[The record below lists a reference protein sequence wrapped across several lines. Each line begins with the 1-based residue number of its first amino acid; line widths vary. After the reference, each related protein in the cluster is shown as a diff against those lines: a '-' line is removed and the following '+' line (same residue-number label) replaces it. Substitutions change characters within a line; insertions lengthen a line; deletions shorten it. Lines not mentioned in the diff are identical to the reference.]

1 MNKLNYGRTFLVGL
15 AFLSISAFWQ
25 MYDGIIPLMLKNTFG
40 LTESV
45 TGYIMAADNV
55 LAIFLLPAFGALSDK
70 CRSRLGRRTP
80 FILIG
85 TACAITLLPT
95 LPILDNSYAST
106 PSTTTLVLFVCA
118 LAALL
123 ISMGSYRSPAVALMP
138 DVTPKPLRSKGNAV
152 INLMGAAG
160 GVIYLIIT
168 GILYPQKAADGAHVN
183 YLPLFIIVA
192 VIMAAAVLVLF
203 ATIREPQLIAELDA
217 YEKSHPEQ
225 NLMTVEDERG
235 KQTLPLPV
243 KKSLAFLLVS
253 ISLWFIGYNAVSTFF
268 TTYADEIWDMSA
280 GQASLCLMVAT
291 VGAIASYIPVGF
303 IAAKIGR
310 KKCIL
315 MGVAI
320 LASAFF
326 AAYICTLLFS
336 EFTPL
341 LFVLFVLVGFA
352 WAAINVNSLP
362 MVVEMCRGS
371 DVGKFTGYYYT
382 FSMAAQIITPI
393 IAGSLIDHVSYHTL
407 FPYAAVFVAASFVT
421 MLFVMHGDTV
431 TEHKKSLLENF
442 DVDD

>member
-40 LTESV
+40 MTESV

-55 LAIFLLPAFGALSDK
+55 LAIFLLPFFGALSDR
-70 CRSRLGRRTP
+70 CRSPLGRRTP

-85 TACAITLLPT
+85 TACAIALLPL
-95 LPILDNSYAST
+95 LPILDNRYAAA
-106 PSTTTLVLFVCA
+106 PSTGTLVLFVCT

-168 GILYPQKAADGAHVN
+168 GILYPKKSADVHVN
-183 YLPLFIIVA
+183 YFPLFIVVA
-192 VIMAAAVLVLF
+192 VIMAVAVLVLF
-203 ATIREPQLIAELDA
+203 ATIREPKLVSKVSE
-217 YEKSHPEQ
+217 YEKAHPEQ
-225 NLMTVEDERG
+225 DLAVKDETG
-235 KQTLPLPV
+235 KQALPHAV
-243 KKSLAFLLVS
+243 KKSLIFLLCS
-253 ISLWFIGYNAVSTFF
+253 ISLWYIGYNAVSTFF
-268 TTYADEIWDMSA
+268 TTYADEMWDMSA

-291 VGAIASYIPVGF
+291 VGAIISYIPVGF

-310 KKCIL
+310 KKCIM

-320 LASAFF
+320 LAAAFF

-341 LFVLFVLVGFA
+341 LFVLFVMVGFA
-352 WAAINVNSLP
+352 WASINVNSLP
-362 MVVEMCRGS
+362 MVVEMCKGS

-393 IAGSLIDHVSYHTL
+393 IAGTLIDHVSYHTL
-407 FPYAAVFVAASFVT
+407 FPYAAIFVTASFVT

-431 TEHKKSLLENF
+431 TDEKKSLIESF
-442 DVDD
+442 DIDD

>member
-40 LTESV
+40 MTESV

-55 LAIFLLPAFGALSDK
+55 LAIFLLPIFGALSDK
-70 CRSRLGRRTP
+70 CRSPLGRRTP

-85 TACAITLLPT
+85 TACAIALLPL
-95 LPILDNSYAST
+95 LPILDNRYASA
-106 PSTTTLVLFVCA
+106 PSATTLILFVCA

-160 GVIYLIIT
+160 GVLYLIIT
-168 GILYPQKAADGAHVN
+168 GILYPKKAADDVHVN

-192 VIMAAAVLVLF
+192 VIMAIAVIILF
-203 ATIREPQLIAELDA
+203 ITIREPRLVAEVSE
-217 YEKSHPEQ
+217 YEKAHPEQ
-225 NLMTVEDERG
+225 DLAVQDETG
-235 KQTLPLPV
+235 KQALPRPV
-243 KKSLAFLLVS
+243 KKSLVFLLCS
-253 ISLWFIGYNAVSTFF
+253 ISLWYIGYNAVSTFF

-320 LASAFF
+320 LAAAFF

-352 WAAINVNSLP
+352 WASINVNSLP
-362 MVVEMCRGS
+362 MVVEMCKGS

-393 IAGSLIDHVSYHTL
+393 IAGTLIDHVSYHTL
-407 FPYAAVFVAASFVT
+407 FPYAAIFVAASFVT

-431 TEHKKSLLENF
+431 TDKKASLIENF
-442 DVDD
+442 DIDD

>member
-1 MNKLNYGRTFLVGL
+1 MDKLNYRRTFLVGL

-25 MYDGIIPLMLKNTFG
+25 MYEGIIPLMLKNTFG
-40 LTESV
+40 MTESV

-55 LAIFLLPAFGALSDK
+55 FAIFLLPFFGALSDK
-70 CRSRLGRRTP
+70 CRSPLGRRTP

-85 TACAITLLPT
+85 TACAVVLLPL
-95 LPILDNSYAST
+95 LPILDNRYVTAPT
-106 PSTTTLVLFVCA
+106 ATTLVLFVCA

-160 GVIYLIIT
+160 GIIYLIIT
-168 GILYPQKAADGAHVN
+168 SILYPKKEGDAHVD

-192 VIMAAAVLVLF
+192 AIMVISVIVLF
-203 ATIREPQLIAELDA
+203 ATIREPKLVAEVTA
-217 YEKSHPEQ
+217 YDEKHPEQ
-225 NLMTVEDERG
+225 NLAVENEHG
-235 KQTLPLPV
+235 KQTLPRPV
-243 KKSLAFLLVS
+243 KKSLFFLLCS
-253 ISLWFIGYNAVSTFF
+253 IGLWYIGYNAVSTFF
-268 TTYADEIWDMSA
+268 TTYAEEMWNMSA
-280 GQASLCLMVAT
+280 GQASLCLTVAT
-291 VGAIASYIPVGF
+291 AGAIASYIPVGF

-315 MGVAI
+315 MGVAV

-326 AAYICTLLFS
+326 AAYVCTLLFS

-352 WAAINVNSLP
+352 WASINVNSLP
-362 MVVEMCRGS
+362 MVVEMCKGS

-393 IAGSLIDHVSYHTL
+393 AAGYLLDHVSYHTL

-431 TEHKKSLLENF
+431 TDHKKSIIENF
-442 DVDD
+442 DIDD